1 MPLENSPVM
10 NAAVPG
16 RVHYRLKRV
25 YKQMAESFVIAN
37 NYDDYSITVIMAGH
51 GTAYIGDKSY
61 EAECGTAIATA
72 KGSLI
77 SFQAAPFQSMHTL
90 RIEFS
95 EEQAVRAAGLV
106 KSWPFEKNA
115 KLSLNRYTLQMAANL
130 ERHWS
135 FGSEQSEHG
144 QILEAQALFIAFL
157 SKLHELH
164 GKEKQ
169 SIAQPWIEQALL
181 YIKNHYCEPLT
192 RKQLAA
198 ISGVSAEHFS
208 REFKKHSGKTFK
220 AYVTELRIRAAQEQL
235 LGSKSDLVE
244 IAMQV
249 GYQDGFY
256 LSRKFKQFVGAAPT
270 IYLKKPKKIASLT
283 YNYSASLLTL
293 GVTPSVGVV
302 SSWIFNHFRGVINK
316 QSVKW
321 HDNVPSCLFESIR
334 PFKPD
339 LIIDYTST
347 EERSTELRAIAPLI
361 SLPFEELPWDEQFR
375 YIADVVDKGTEAN
388 DCLNRL
394 QALIEKANE
403 ALDREIGKRGSA
415 VVIDL
420 GIATCYVY
428 GDKWGRGTHML
439 YDSLQFTPPECLLKD
454 GQCTIGYIETS
465 LEEVPAFAAD
475 HMFFSLPD
483 DGQERSDVLAFM
495 NKESW
500 RRMAAVQ
507 NNHVY
512 FIKGDVFYGF
522 DPASTEKQ
530 LMDIML
536 LMTRRRSN

>member
-1 MPLENSPVM
+1 MV
-10 NAAVPG
+10 
-16 RVHYRLKRV
+16 
-25 YKQMAESFVIAN
+25 ESFVIAEN
-37 NYDDYSITVIMAGH
+37 SDDYSITVIVAGH
-51 GTAYIGDKSY
+51 GIAYIGDKSY
-61 EAECGTAIATA
+61 EAECGTAIAVA

-77 SFQAAPFQSMHTL
+77 TFRAAPYHSMHML

-95 EEQAVRAAGLV
+95 EEPVVQAAGAV
-106 KSWPFEKNA
+106 KKWPFEESARLN
-115 KLSLNRYTLQMAANL
+115 LNRHTLQMTANL
-130 ERHWS
+130 ERHAH
-135 FGSEQSEHG
+135 FELEQE
-144 QILEAQALFIAFL
+144 QTFEVQALFSEFL

-164 GKEKQ
+164 GKEKH
-169 SIAQPWIEQALL
+169 SVAQPWIEQALL
-181 YIKNHYCEPLT
+181 YIKNHYREPLT

-220 AYVTELRIRAAQEQL
+220 GYVTELRIRAAQEQL
-235 LGSKSDLVE
+235 LGTKSDLVE

-283 YNYSASLLTL
+283 YNYSASLLAL

-302 SSWIFNHFRGVINK
+302 SSWIFNHFRGVIK
-316 QSVKW
+316 EQPAKW
-321 HDNVPSCLFESIR
+321 HDNVPNCVFESIR

-394 QALIEKANE
+394 QALIEE
-403 ALDREIGKRGSA
+403 ASERLDREIGKRGTA

-420 GIATCYVY
+420 GIETCYVY

-465 LEEVPAFAAD
+465 LEAVPAFAAD
-475 HMFFSLPD
+475 HMFFGLPEH
-483 DGQERSDVLAFM
+483 GQERSDVLAFM

-512 FIKGDVFYGF
+512 FIKNDIFYGF

-530 LMDIML
+530 LMDIMR
-536 LMTRRRSN
+536 LMTRR